1 MNMKKRDLYYERI
14 PTKLLR
20 EDIRLLGTFLGR
32 VIKDQEGDKFFKLVE
47 KLRLISKNSLFDKN
61 KGKAFLKTSNEIK
74 KLNSLQTFKVTRAF
88 SHILNLMN
96 LAESLDASRKLNE
109 YDNPYFKN
117 KNQNLFVEDIIEALI
132 KNKKI
137 SNNKIYEQAK
147 NLNIGIVL
155 TAHPTEVK
163 RRTLIQKYANLI
175 DLLEQR
181 HLYKKY
187 PSKITEIDRKLYS
200 EIAIIW
206 KTDELKRSKPSPLDE
221 AKWGL
226 AVIEDSLWDTVPR
239 VYKRLNDIFRK
250 NLKKDLPRDFNP
262 IQFGS
267 WMGGDRDGNP
277 NVTAEIT
284 KKVILY
290 SRWQAAKLYEKELTK
305 LIQNLSMK
313 ECSPKIRKVTG
324 KTFEPYRVYL
334 RPIRDK
340 IRSTHQLIEDH
351 LTKKIPLDK
360 NKLLQDKNEILK
372 PLREVRESLN
382 LNKGQHIGNA
392 DLLDLIRRVRCFGV
406 NLAKLDIRQESS
418 RHDKLLKE
426 IFKKK
431 YEINYSN
438 LKENNKI
445 NYLNNLIKQKKYF
458 LDKLKITDKENKE
471 VWNTFKQISKEPS
484 QCLGAYVISMTS
496 KASDILS
503 VYFLQ
508 KQANTKHF
516 LRVVP
521 LFETLDDL
529 RNAKDIM
536 ENLFK
541 LSWYKKLINNKQE
554 IMIGYSDS
562 SKDAGKLSASWHQ
575 YKLQEELRDIAKKYK
590 IDLVFFHGRGGSAG
604 RGGGPIQATLKSQ
617 PSNTVN
623 GKIRITDQGEVI
635 QQKYGYKPLAEYNL
649 CSYIGAVMDA
659 SLNPPPKSKENW
671 RDLIEKMS
679 EISTSAYR
687 KNLNQSEDFIRYFK
701 LVTPHK
707 SLGKLAIGSRP
718 TKRKNIDNIQSLRAI
733 PWVFAW
739 TQIRLML
746 PGWLGTTEALR
757 YGSIKKF
764 KNTLTDMEKNW
775 PFFIST
781 MDILDMVKS
790 KVDPEISV
798 VYENNL
804 ADDSLK
810 RIGKK
815 LRFQFKTLVKLHNK
829 ITPKEVIKERKEFR
843 KALFVRN
850 NYTDMLN
857 ILQASIM
864 NKLNNKKNNKLDI
877 NFLNDA
883 LMTSIAGIS
892 AAMKNTG

>member
-1 MNMKKRDLYYERI
+1 MKKRDLYYERI

-20 EDIRLLGTFLGR
+20 EDIRFLGTFLGK
-32 VIKDQEGDKFFKLVE
+32 VIKDQEGEAFFKIVE
-47 KLRLISKNSLFDKN
+47 RLRLLSKNTLLDKQKSKVFLKISK
-61 KGKAFLKTSNEIK
+61 EIK
-74 KLNSLQTFKVTRAF
+74 KLPPELTFKITRAF
-88 SHILNLMN
+88 LHILNLMN

-109 YDNPYFKN
+109 HNNPYFKN
-117 KNQNLFVEDIIEALI
+117 KNQNLFIEDIIEGLF
-132 KNKKI
+132 KNKSI
-137 SNNKIYEQAK
+137 SNSKIYEQAK
-147 NLNIGIVL
+147 NLDIGIVL

-175 DLLEQR
+175 DLMEQR

-187 PSKITEIDRKLYS
+187 PSKVVEIDRKLYT
-200 EIAIIW
+200 EITIIW

-221 AKWGL
+221 ARWGL
-226 AVIEDSLWDTVPR
+226 AVIEDSLWDTIPK

-250 NLKKDLPRDFNP
+250 NLNKDLPRGFSP

-277 NVTAEIT
+277 NVTAQVT
-284 KKVILY
+284 KKVILF

-305 LIQNLSMK
+305 LIQDLSMK
-313 ECSPKIRKVTG
+313 ECSPKIKKITG

-340 IRSTHQLIEDH
+340 IRSTYKIIENH
-351 LTKKIPLDK
+351 LNNHEPLKEDE
-360 NKLLQDKNEILK
+360 LLQDKNEILK
-372 PLREVRESLN
+372 PLRDIRESLN
-382 LNKGQHIGNA
+382 SNNSQHIANS
-392 DLLDLIRRVRCFGV
+392 DLLDLIRRVRCFGIS
-406 NLAKLDIRQESS
+406 LARLDIRQESS
-418 RHDKLLKE
+418 RHEQLLNE
-426 IFKKK
+426 ILKKK
-431 YEINYSN
+431 SKINFSN
-438 LKENNKI
+438 LNEQKKI
-445 NYLNNLIKQKKYF
+445 SLLNNLIKQKKYF
-458 LDKLKITDKENKE
+458 LDKLNIINKENKE
-471 VWNTFKQISKEPS
+471 VWDTFKQISNEPA

-508 KQANTKHF
+508 KQAQTKNL

-529 RNAKDIM
+529 KNAKYVM

-541 LSWYKKLINNKQE
+541 LSWYRKLINHQQE
-554 IMIGYSDS
+554 VMIGYSDS

-575 YKLQEELRDIAKKYK
+575 YKLQEELRDLAKKYK
-590 IDLVFFHGRGGSAG
+590 IVLVFFHGRGGSAG

-659 SLNPPPKSKENW
+659 SLNPPPRSKKNW
-671 RDLIEKMS
+671 RNLIEKMS

-701 LVTPHK
+701 TVTPHK

-718 TKRKNIDNIQSLRAI
+718 TKRKNVDNIQSLRAI

-746 PGWLGTTEALR
+746 PAWLGTTEALR
-757 YGSIKKF
+757 YGSIKKYS
-764 KNTLTDMEKNW
+764 KTLTDMEKNW
-775 PFFIST
+775 PYFVST
-781 MDILDMVKS
+781 MDILDMVIS
-790 KVDPEISV
+790 KVDPEISII
-798 VYENNL
+798 YENNL
-804 ADDSLK
+804 ADDALK

-815 LRFQFKTLVKLHNK
+815 LRFQFDALVKLHNK

-843 KALFVRN
+843 KALFIRN
-850 NYTDMLN
+850 NYTEMLN
-857 ILQASIM
+857 ILQANIM
-864 NKLNNKKNNKLDI
+864 NKINNRKYKKQDKK
-877 NFLNDA
+877 FLNDA

>member
-1 MNMKKRDLYYERI
+1 MKKRDLYYERI

-32 VIKDQEGDKFFKLVE
+32 VIRDQEGLTFYKIVE
-47 KLRLISKNSLFDKN
+47 RLRLLSKNTLLDKN
-61 KGKAFLKTSNEIK
+61 KSKVFLKVSKEVK
-74 KLNSLQTFKVTRAF
+74 KLKPEDIFRVTRSF

-109 YDNPYFKN
+109 YENPYFKN
-117 KNQNLFVEDIIEALI
+117 KNQNIFIEDII
-132 KNKKI
+132 KNLFKDRNI
-137 SNNKIYEQAK
+137 SNKKIYEQATK
-147 NLNIGIVL
+147 LDIGIVL

-175 DLLEQR
+175 ELMEQR

-187 PSKITEIDRKLYS
+187 PSKILEIDRKIYT
-200 EIAIIW
+200 EITVIW

-226 AVIEDSLWDTVPR
+226 AVIEDSLWDTIPK

-250 NLKKDLPRDFNP
+250 NLGKDLPRGYSP

-277 NVTAEIT
+277 NVTANIT
-284 KKVILY
+284 KKVILF

-305 LIQNLSMK
+305 LIQDLSMK
-313 ECSPKIRKVTG
+313 ECSPKIKKITG
-324 KTFEPYRVYL
+324 NSFEPYRVYL

-340 IRSTHQLIEDH
+340 IRLTYQLIEKH
-351 LTKKIPLDK
+351 LNNNESLNEK
-360 NKLLQDKNEILK
+360 KLLQDKNEILK

-382 LNKGQHIGNA
+382 LNRGQHIANA
-392 DLLDLIRRVRCFGV
+392 DLLDLIRRVRCFGI
-406 NLAKLDIRQESS
+406 NLARLDIRQEST
-418 RHDKLLKE
+418 RHQKLIADVLD
-426 IFKKK
+426 KK
-431 YEINYSN
+431 Y
-438 LKENNKI
+438 KI
-445 NYLNNLIKQKKYF
+445 NFSSLSESKKINLLNLLIKQKKYF
-458 LDKLKITDKENKE
+458 INNLKIKHKDNKE
-471 VWNTFKQISKEPS
+471 VWNTFKQISKEPE
-484 QCLGAYVISMTS
+484 QCMGAYVISMTS

-508 KQANTKHF
+508 KQAETKNL

-529 RNAKDIM
+529 KNAKSVM
-536 ENLFK
+536 ENIFK
-541 LSWYKKLINNKQE
+541 LSWYRKLINHKQE
-554 IMIGYSDS
+554 VMIGYSDS

-575 YKLQEELRDIAKKYK
+575 YKLQEELRNLAKKYK

-617 PSNTVN
+617 PANTVN

-659 SLNPPPKSKENW
+659 SLNPPPKSKKNW
-671 RDLIEKMS
+671 RELIEKMS
-679 EISTSAYR
+679 EIATSAYR

-701 LVTPHK
+701 TVTPHK

-718 TKRKNIDNIQSLRAI
+718 TKRKNVDNIQSLRAI

-746 PGWLGTTEALR
+746 PAWLGTTEALR

-764 KNTLTDMEKNW
+764 SKTLTDMEKNW
-775 PFFIST
+775 PYFVST
-781 MDILDMVKS
+781 MDILDMVIT
-790 KVDPEISV
+790 KVDPEISII
-798 VYENNL
+798 YENNL
-804 ADDSLK
+804 ADSALK

-815 LRFQFKTLVKLHNK
+815 LRFQFDALVKLHNK
-829 ITPKEVIKERKEFR
+829 ITPKEILKERKKFR
-843 KALFVRN
+843 KALFIRN
-850 NYTDMLN
+850 NYTETLN
-857 ILQASIM
+857 ILQANIM
-864 NKLNNKKNNKLDI
+864 NKINNNKYKKLDKK
-877 NFLNDA
+877 FLDDA

>member
-1 MNMKKRDLYYERI
+1 MKKRDLYYERI

-32 VIKDQEGDKFFKLVE
+32 VIRDQEGLTFYKIVE
-47 KLRLISKNSLFDKN
+47 RLRLLSKNTLLDKN
-61 KGKAFLKTSNEIK
+61 KSKVFLKVSKEVK
-74 KLNSLQTFKVTRAF
+74 KLKPKDIFRVTRSF

-109 YDNPYFKN
+109 YENPYFKN
-117 KNQNLFVEDIIEALI
+117 KNQNIFIEDII
-132 KNKKI
+132 KNLFKDRNI
-137 SNNKIYEQAK
+137 SNKKIYEQATK
-147 NLNIGIVL
+147 LDIGIVL

-175 DLLEQR
+175 ELMEQR

-187 PSKITEIDRKLYS
+187 PSKILEIDRKIYT
-200 EIAIIW
+200 EITVIW

-226 AVIEDSLWDTVPR
+226 AVIEDSLWDTIPK

-250 NLKKDLPRDFNP
+250 NLGKDLPRGYSP

-277 NVTAEIT
+277 NVTADIT
-284 KKVILY
+284 KKVILF

-305 LIQNLSMK
+305 LIQDLSMK
-313 ECSPKIRKVTG
+313 ECSPKIKKITG
-324 KTFEPYRVYL
+324 NSFEPYRVYL

-340 IRSTHQLIEDH
+340 IRLTYQLIEKH
-351 LTKKIPLDK
+351 LNNNESLNEK
-360 NKLLQDKNEILK
+360 KLLKDKNEILK

-382 LNKGQHIGNA
+382 LNRGQHIANA
-392 DLLDLIRRVRCFGV
+392 DLLDLIRRVRCFGI
-406 NLAKLDIRQESS
+406 NLARLDIRQESS
-418 RHDKLLKE
+418 RHQKLIADVLN
-426 IFKKK
+426 KK
-431 YEINYSN
+431 Y
-438 LKENNKI
+438 KI
-445 NYLNNLIKQKKYF
+445 NFSSLSESKKINLLNSLIKQKKYF
-458 LDKLKITDKENKE
+458 INNLKIKHKDNKE
-471 VWNTFKQISKEPS
+471 VWNTFKQISKEPE
-484 QCLGAYVISMTS
+484 QCMGAYVISMTS

-508 KQANTKHF
+508 KQAETKNL

-529 RNAKDIM
+529 KNAKSVM
-536 ENLFK
+536 ENIFK
-541 LSWYKKLINNKQE
+541 LSWYRRLINHKQE
-554 IMIGYSDS
+554 VMIGYSDS

-575 YKLQEELRDIAKKYK
+575 YKLQEELRNLAKKYK

-617 PSNTVN
+617 PANTVN

-659 SLNPPPKSKENW
+659 SLNPPPKSKKNW
-671 RDLIEKMS
+671 RELIEKMS
-679 EISTSAYR
+679 EIATSAYR

-701 LVTPHK
+701 TVTPHK

-718 TKRKNIDNIQSLRAI
+718 TKRKNVDNIQSLRAI

-746 PGWLGTTEALR
+746 PAWLGTTEALR

-764 KNTLTDMEKNW
+764 SKTLTDMEKNW
-775 PFFIST
+775 PYFVST
-781 MDILDMVKS
+781 MDILDMVIT
-790 KVDPEISV
+790 KVDPEISII
-798 VYENNL
+798 YENNL
-804 ADDSLK
+804 ADSALK

-815 LRFQFKTLVKLHNK
+815 LRFQFDALVKLHNK
-829 ITPKEVIKERKEFR
+829 ITPKEVFKERKEFR
-843 KALFVRN
+843 KALFIRN
-850 NYTDMLN
+850 NYTETLN
-857 ILQASIM
+857 ILQANIM
-864 NKLNNKKNNKLDI
+864 NKINNNKYKKLDKK
-877 NFLNDA
+877 FLDDA

>member
-1 MNMKKRDLYYERI
+1 MKKRDLYYERI

-32 VIKDQEGDKFFKLVE
+32 VIRDQEGLTFYKIVE
-47 KLRLISKNSLFDKN
+47 RLRLLSKNTLLDKN
-61 KGKAFLKTSNEIK
+61 KSKVFLKVSKEVK
-74 KLNSLQTFKVTRAF
+74 KLKPKDIFRVTRSF

-109 YDNPYFKN
+109 YENPYFKN
-117 KNQNLFVEDIIEALI
+117 KNQNIFIEDII
-132 KNKKI
+132 KNLFKDRNI
-137 SNNKIYEQAK
+137 SNKKIYEQATK
-147 NLNIGIVL
+147 LDIGIVL

-175 DLLEQR
+175 ELMEQR

-187 PSKITEIDRKLYS
+187 PSKILEIDRKIYT
-200 EIAIIW
+200 EITVIW

-226 AVIEDSLWDTVPR
+226 AVIEDSLWDTIPK

-250 NLKKDLPRDFNP
+250 NLGKDLPRGYSP

-277 NVTAEIT
+277 NVTADIT
-284 KKVILY
+284 KKVILF

-305 LIQNLSMK
+305 LIQDLSMK
-313 ECSPKIRKVTG
+313 ECSPKIKKITG
-324 KTFEPYRVYL
+324 NSFEPYRVYL

-340 IRSTHQLIEDH
+340 IRLTYQLIEKH
-351 LTKKIPLDK
+351 LNNNESLNEK
-360 NKLLQDKNEILK
+360 KLLKDKNEILK

-382 LNKGQHIGNA
+382 LNRGQHIANA
-392 DLLDLIRRVRCFGV
+392 DLLDLIRRVRCFGI
-406 NLAKLDIRQESS
+406 NLARLDIRQESS
-418 RHDKLLKE
+418 RHQKLIADVLD
-426 IFKKK
+426 KK
-431 YEINYSN
+431 Y
-438 LKENNKI
+438 KI
-445 NYLNNLIKQKKYF
+445 NFSSLSESKKINLLNLLIKQKKYF
-458 LDKLKITDKENKE
+458 INNLKIKHKDNKE
-471 VWNTFKQISKEPS
+471 VWNTFKQISKEPE
-484 QCLGAYVISMTS
+484 QCMGAYVISMTS

-508 KQANTKHF
+508 KQAETKNL

-529 RNAKDIM
+529 KNAKSVM
-536 ENLFK
+536 ENIFK
-541 LSWYKKLINNKQE
+541 LSWYRRLINHKQE
-554 IMIGYSDS
+554 VMIGYSDS

-575 YKLQEELRDIAKKYK
+575 YKLQEELRNLAKKYK

-617 PSNTVN
+617 PANTVN

-659 SLNPPPKSKENW
+659 SLNPPPKSKKNW
-671 RDLIEKMS
+671 RELIEKMS
-679 EISTSAYR
+679 EIATSAYR

-701 LVTPHK
+701 TVTPHK

-718 TKRKNIDNIQSLRAI
+718 TKRKNVDNIQSLRAI

-746 PGWLGTTEALR
+746 PAWLGTTEALR

-764 KNTLTDMEKNW
+764 SKTLTDMEKNW
-775 PFFIST
+775 PYFVST
-781 MDILDMVKS
+781 MDILDMVIT
-790 KVDPEISV
+790 KVDPEISII
-798 VYENNL
+798 YENNL
-804 ADDSLK
+804 ADSALK

-815 LRFQFKTLVKLHNK
+815 LRFQFDALVKLHNK
-829 ITPKEVIKERKEFR
+829 ITPKE
-843 KALFVRN
+843 
-850 NYTDMLN
+850 
-857 ILQASIM
+857 SI
-864 NKLNNKKNNKLDI
+864 
-877 NFLNDA
+877 
-883 LMTSIAGIS
+883 
-892 AAMKNTG
+892 

>member
-1 MNMKKRDLYYERI
+1 MKKRDLYYERI

-20 EDIRLLGTFLGR
+20 EDVRFLGTILGK
-32 VIKDQEGDKFFKLVE
+32 VINDQEGEHFFNIVE
-47 KLRLISKNSLFDKN
+47 RLRLLSKNTLSDSNKRKVFLKISK
-61 KGKAFLKTSNEIK
+61 EVK
-74 KLNSLQTFKVTRAF
+74 KLEPEKIFKITRAF

-109 YDNPYFKN
+109 YENPYFKN
-117 KNQNLFVEDIIEALI
+117 KNQNLFIEDIIKNLF
-132 KNKKI
+132 KNKNI
-137 SNNKIYEQAK
+137 SNKKIYEQAK
-147 NLNIGIVL
+147 NLNISIVL

-175 DLLEQR
+175 ELMEER

-187 PSKITEIDRKLYS
+187 PSKIIEIDRKIFT
-200 EIAIIW
+200 EITIIW

-226 AVIEDSLWDTVPR
+226 AVIEDSLWDTIPK

-250 NLKKDLPRDFNP
+250 NLKKDLPRNFNP

-277 NVTAEIT
+277 NVTSEVT
-284 KKVILY
+284 KKVILF

-305 LIQNLSMK
+305 LIQDLSMK
-313 ECSPKIRKVTG
+313 ECSSQIKKVTG

-340 IRSTHQLIEDH
+340 IRLTYQSIENH
-351 LTKKIPLDK
+351 LTKNEPLI
-360 NKLLQDKNEILK
+360 NSNLLQDKNTILK
-372 PLREVRESLN
+372 PLRIVRDSLN
-382 LNKGQHIGNA
+382 LNRGQHVANS
-392 DLLDLIRRVRCFGV
+392 DLLDLIRRVRCFGI
-406 NLAKLDIRQESS
+406 NLAKVDIRQESS
-418 RHDKLLKE
+418 RHEKLVNFIIKAKYNIDFLKL
-426 IFKKK
+426 
-431 YEINYSN
+431 N
-438 LKENNKI
+438 ENKKI
-445 NYLNNLIKQKKYF
+445 NLLNKLIKQKKYF
-458 LDKLKITDKENKE
+458 IDKLIIRDKENKE
-471 VWNTFKQISKEPS
+471 VWNTFKQISKEPD

-503 VYFLQ
+503 VYLLQ
-508 KQANTKHF
+508 KQAQTKSL

-521 LFETLDDL
+521 LFETLEDL
-529 RNAKDIM
+529 QNAKDIM
-536 ENLFK
+536 ESLFK
-541 LSWYKKLINNKQE
+541 LSWYRKLINSKQE
-554 IMIGYSDS
+554 VMIGYSDS

-575 YKLQEELRDIAKKYK
+575 YKLQEELRNLAKKYK

-617 PSNTVN
+617 PANTVN

-659 SLNPPPKSKENW
+659 SLNPPPRSKKNW

-701 LVTPHK
+701 TVTPHK

-718 TKRKNIDNIQSLRAI
+718 TKRKNVDNIQSLRAI

-746 PGWLGTTEALR
+746 PAWLGTTEALR

-764 KNTLTDMEKNW
+764 SKTLTDMERNW
-775 PFFIST
+775 PYFVST
-781 MDILDMVKS
+781 MDILDMVIS
-790 KVDPEISV
+790 KVDPEISII
-798 VYENNL
+798 YENNL
-804 ADDSLK
+804 ADEVLK

-815 LRFQFKTLVKLHNK
+815 LRFQFDALVKLHNK
-829 ITPKEVIKERKEFR
+829 ITPKEVVKERKEFR
-843 KALFVRN
+843 KALFIRN
-850 NYTDMLN
+850 NYTEMLN
-857 ILQASIM
+857 ILQANIM
-864 NKLNNKKNNKLDI
+864 NKINNKKYQKLDQK
-877 NFLNDA
+877 FLEDA

>member
-1 MNMKKRDLYYERI
+1 MKKRDLYYERI

-20 EDIRLLGTFLGR
+20 EDIRFLGTFLGK
-32 VIKDQEGDKFFKLVE
+32 VIKDQEGEVFFKIVE
-47 KLRLISKNSLFDKN
+47 RLRLLSKNTLLDKQKSKVFLKISK
-61 KGKAFLKTSNEIK
+61 EIK
-74 KLNSLQTFKVTRAF
+74 KLSPELTFKITRAF
-88 SHILNLMN
+88 LHILNLMN

-109 YDNPYFKN
+109 HNNPYFKN
-117 KNQNLFVEDIIEALI
+117 KNQNLFIEDIIEGLF
-132 KNKKI
+132 KNKNI
-137 SNNKIYEQAK
+137 SNSKIYEQAK
-147 NLNIGIVL
+147 NLDIGIVL

-163 RRTLIQKYANLI
+163 RRTLIQKYASLI
-175 DLLEQR
+175 DLMEQR

-187 PSKITEIDRKLYS
+187 PSKIVEIDRKLYT
-200 EIAIIW
+200 EITIIW

-221 AKWGL
+221 ARWGL
-226 AVIEDSLWDTVPR
+226 AVIEDSLWDTIPK

-250 NLKKDLPRDFNP
+250 NLNKDLPRGFNP

-277 NVTAEIT
+277 NVTAEVT
-284 KKVILY
+284 KKVILF

-305 LIQNLSMK
+305 LIQDLSMK
-313 ECSPKIRKVTG
+313 ECSSKIKKITG

-340 IRSTHQLIEDH
+340 IRSTYKIIENH
-351 LTKKIPLDK
+351 LNNHEPLKEDE
-360 NKLLQDKNEILK
+360 LLQDKNEILK
-372 PLREVRESLN
+372 PLRDIRESLN
-382 LNKGQHIGNA
+382 SNNSQHIANS
-392 DLLDLIRRVRCFGV
+392 DLLDLIRRVRCFGI
-406 NLAKLDIRQESS
+406 NLARLDIRQESS
-418 RHDKLLKE
+418 RHEQLLNE
-426 IFKKK
+426 ILKKK
-431 YEINYSN
+431 SKINYSN
-438 LKENNKI
+438 LNEQKKI
-445 NYLNNLIKQKKYF
+445 SLLNNLIKQKKYF
-458 LDKLKITDKENKE
+458 LDKLNIINKENKE
-471 VWNTFKQISKEPS
+471 VWDTFKQISKEPT

-496 KASDILS
+496 KASDILA

-508 KQANTKHF
+508 KQAQTKEL

-529 RNAKDIM
+529 KNAKSVM
-536 ENLFK
+536 KNLFK
-541 LSWYKKLINNKQE
+541 LPWYRKLIKNQQE
-554 IMIGYSDS
+554 VMIGYSDS

-575 YKLQEELRDIAKKYK
+575 YKLQEELRDLAKKYK

-659 SLNPPPKSKENW
+659 SLNPPPRSKKNW
-671 RDLIEKMS
+671 RNLIEKMS

-701 LVTPHK
+701 TVTPHK

-718 TKRKNIDNIQSLRAI
+718 TKRKNVDNIQSLRAI

-746 PGWLGTTEALR
+746 PAWLGTTEALR
-757 YGSIKKF
+757 YGSIKKYS
-764 KNTLTDMEKNW
+764 KTLTDMEKNW
-775 PFFIST
+775 PYFVST
-781 MDILDMVKS
+781 MDILDMVIS
-790 KVDPEISV
+790 KVDPEISII
-798 VYENNL
+798 YENNL
-804 ADDSLK
+804 ADNALK

-815 LRFQFKTLVKLHNK
+815 LRFQFDALVKLHNK

-843 KALFVRN
+843 KALFIRN
-850 NYTDMLN
+850 NYTEMLN
-857 ILQASIM
+857 ILQANIM
-864 NKLNNKKNNKLDI
+864 NKINNRKYKKQDKK
-877 NFLNDA
+877 FLNDA

>member
-1 MNMKKRDLYYERI
+1 MKKRDLYYERI

-32 VIKDQEGDKFFKLVE
+32 VIRDQEGLAFYKIVE
-47 KLRLISKNSLFDKN
+47 RLRLLSKNTLLDKN
-61 KGKAFLKTSNEIK
+61 KSKVFLKVSKEVK
-74 KLNSLQTFKVTRAF
+74 KLKPKDIFRLTRSF

-109 YDNPYFKN
+109 YENPYFKN
-117 KNQNLFVEDIIEALI
+117 KNQNIFIEDII
-132 KNKKI
+132 KNLFKNRNI
-137 SNNKIYEQAK
+137 SNNKIYEQATK
-147 NLNIGIVL
+147 LDIGIVL

-175 DLLEQR
+175 ELMEQR

-187 PSKITEIDRKLYS
+187 PSKILEIDRKIYT
-200 EIAIIW
+200 EITVIW

-226 AVIEDSLWDTVPR
+226 AVIEDSLWDTIPK

-250 NLKKDLPRDFNP
+250 NLGKDLPRGYNP

-277 NVTAEIT
+277 NVTADVT
-284 KKVILY
+284 KKVILF

-305 LIQNLSMK
+305 LIQDLSMK
-313 ECSPKIRKVTG
+313 ECSPKIKKIAG
-324 KTFEPYRVYL
+324 NSFEPYRVYL

-340 IRSTHQLIEDH
+340 IRLTYQLIEKH
-351 LTKKIPLDK
+351 LNNNKSLNEK
-360 NKLLQDKNEILK
+360 KLLTDKNEILK

-382 LNKGQHIGNA
+382 LNRGQHIANA
-392 DLLDLIRRVRCFGV
+392 DLLDLIRRVRCFGI
-406 NLAKLDIRQESS
+406 NLARLDIRQESS
-418 RHDKLLKE
+418 RHQKLIADVLN
-426 IFKKK
+426 KK
-431 YEINYSN
+431 Y
-438 LKENNKI
+438 KI
-445 NYLNNLIKQKKYF
+445 NFSSLSESKKINLLNLLIKQKKYF
-458 LDKLKITDKENKE
+458 INNLKIKHKDNKE
-471 VWNTFKQISKEPS
+471 VWNTFKQISKEPE
-484 QCLGAYVISMTS
+484 QCMGAYVISMTS

-508 KQANTKHF
+508 KQAETKNL

-529 RNAKDIM
+529 KNAKSVM
-536 ENLFK
+536 ENIFK
-541 LSWYKKLINNKQE
+541 LSWYRRLINHKQE
-554 IMIGYSDS
+554 VMIGYSDS

-575 YKLQEELRDIAKKYK
+575 YKLQEELRNLAKKYK

-617 PSNTVN
+617 PANTVN

-659 SLNPPPKSKENW
+659 SLNPPPKSKKNW
-671 RDLIEKMS
+671 RELIEKMS
-679 EISTSAYR
+679 EIATSAYR

-701 LVTPHK
+701 TVTPHK

-718 TKRKNIDNIQSLRAI
+718 AKRKNIDNIQSLRAI

-746 PGWLGTTEALR
+746 PAWLGTTEALR

-764 KNTLTDMEKNW
+764 SKTLTDMEKNW
-775 PFFIST
+775 PYFVST
-781 MDILDMVKS
+781 MDILDMVIT
-790 KVDPEISV
+790 KVDPEISII
-798 VYENNL
+798 YENNL
-804 ADDSLK
+804 ADSALK

-815 LRFQFKTLVKLHNK
+815 LRFQFDALVKLHNK
-829 ITPKEVIKERKEFR
+829 ITPKEVFKERKEFR
-843 KALFVRN
+843 KALFIRN
-850 NYTDMLN
+850 NYTETLN
-857 ILQASIM
+857 ILQATIM
-864 NKLNNKKNNKLDI
+864 NKINNNKYKKLDKK
-877 NFLNDA
+877 FLDDA

>member
-1 MNMKKRDLYYERI
+1 MKKRDLYYERI

-32 VIKDQEGDKFFKLVE
+32 VIKDQEGISFFKTVE
-47 KLRLISKNSLFDKN
+47 KLRLLSKNTLIDTNKSKVFFKISK
-61 KGKAFLKTSNEIK
+61 EVK
-74 KLNSLQTFKVTRAF
+74 KLSPKNTFKITRAF

-109 YDNPYFKN
+109 YENPYFKN
-117 KNQNLFVEDIIEALI
+117 KNQNLFIEDIFESLF

-137 SNNKIYEQAK
+137 SDKKIYDQATK
-147 NLNIGIVL
+147 LDIGIVL

-163 RRTLIQKYANLI
+163 RRTLIQKYASLI
-175 DLLEQR
+175 KILEQR

-187 PSKITEIDRKLYS
+187 PSKIIELDRRLYS

-206 KTDELKRSKPSPLDE
+206 KTDELKRTKPSPLEE

-226 AVIEDSLWDTVPR
+226 AVIEDSLWDTIPK

-250 NLKKDLPRDFNP
+250 NLNKDLPRNFNP

-277 NVTAEIT
+277 NVTAEVT
-284 KKVILY
+284 SKVILF

-305 LIQNLSMK
+305 LIQDLSME
-313 ECSPKIRKVTG
+313 ECSIKIKRATNKSH
-324 KTFEPYRVYL
+324 EPYRVFL

-340 IRSTHQLIEDH
+340 VRNTYQLIESH
-351 LTKKIPLDK
+351 LNKGTPLDQK
-360 NKLLQDKNEILK
+360 KLLLDKYEILN
-372 PLREVRESLN
+372 PLREVRKSLN
-382 LNKGQHIGNA
+382 ENRGQHIANS
-392 DLLDLIRRVRCFGV
+392 DLLDLIRRVRCFGIS
-406 NLAKLDIRQESS
+406 LARLDIRQESS
-418 RHDKLLKE
+418 RHEKFISE
-426 IFKKK
+426 IFKSKNR
-431 YEINYSN
+431 INYTSLSEKDKIKLLSN
-438 LKENNKI
+438 S
-445 NYLNNLIKQKKYF
+445 IKQKKIF
-458 LDKLKITDKENKE
+458 VDKIIIKNKENKE
-471 VWNTFKQISKEPS
+471 VWKTFKEISNQPQ
-484 QCLGAYVISMTS
+484 QCMGAYVISMTS

-508 KQANTKHF
+508 KQSQIKNL

-521 LFETLDDL
+521 LFETLNDL
-529 RNAKDIM
+529 KNAKSVM

-541 LSWYKKLINNKQE
+541 IPSYKKLINSKQE
-554 IMIGYSDS
+554 VMIGYSDS

-590 IDLVFFHGRGGSAG
+590 IDLTFFHGRGGSPG

-617 PSNTVN
+617 PSGTVN

-635 QQKYGYKPLAEYNL
+635 QQKYGYEPLAEYNL

-659 SLNPPPKSKENW
+659 SLNPPPRSKKSW
-671 RDLIEKMS
+671 RELINKMS

-687 KNLNQSEDFIRYFK
+687 KYLNQSEEFIRYFRT
-701 LVTPHK
+701 VTPHK

-718 TKRKNIDNIQSLRAI
+718 SKRKNVDNIQSLRAI

-757 YGSIKKF
+757 YGSIKKLS
-764 KNTLTDMEKNW
+764 KTITDMERNW

-781 MDILDMVKS
+781 MDILDMVIS
-790 KVDPEISV
+790 KVDPEISII
-798 VYENNL
+798 YENNL
-804 ADDSLK
+804 ADNSLK

-815 LRFQFKTLVKLHNK
+815 LRFQFDALVKLHNK
-829 ITPKEVIKERKEFR
+829 ITPKEVVKERKEFR
-843 KALFVRN
+843 KALFIRN
-850 NYTDMLN
+850 NYTEMLN
-857 ILQASIM
+857 ILQANIM
-864 NKLNNKKNNKLDI
+864 YKLNSRKFKKLDKK
-877 NFLNDA
+877 FLDDA

>member
-1 MNMKKRDLYYERI
+1 MKKRDLYYERI

-20 EDIRLLGTFLGR
+20 EDIRLLGTFLGK
-32 VIKDQEGDKFFKLVE
+32 VIKDQEGISFYKIVE
-47 KLRLISKNSLFDKN
+47 RLRLLSKNTLLDKN
-61 KGKAFLKTSNEIK
+61 KNKVFLKVSKEVK
-74 KLNSLQTFKVTRAF
+74 KLKPKDTFRLTRSF

-109 YDNPYFKN
+109 YENPYFKN
-117 KNQNLFVEDIIEALI
+117 KNQNIFIEDIVKNLF
-132 KNKKI
+132 KNKNI
-137 SNNKIYEQAK
+137 SNNKIYEQATK
-147 NLNIGIVL
+147 LDIGIVL

-175 DLLEQR
+175 ELMEQR

-187 PSKITEIDRKLYS
+187 PSKIIEIDRKLYT
-200 EIAIIW
+200 EITIIW

-226 AVIEDSLWDTVPR
+226 AVIEDSLWDTIPK

-250 NLKKDLPRDFNP
+250 NLGKDLPRGYNP

-277 NVTAEIT
+277 NVTADVT
-284 KKVILY
+284 RKVILF

-305 LIQNLSMK
+305 LIQDLSME
-313 ECSPKIRKVTG
+313 ECSSKIKKITG
-324 KTFEPYRVYL
+324 KSFEPYRVYL

-340 IRSTHQLIEDH
+340 IRITYQLIEDH
-351 LTKKIPLDK
+351 LNNNKLLDE
-360 NKLLQDKNEILK
+360 NKLLQDKNEILQ
-372 PLREVRESLN
+372 PLRDVRESLS
-382 LNKGQHIGNA
+382 LNRSQHIANA

-406 NLAKLDIRQESS
+406 NLARLDIRQESS
-418 RHDKLLKE
+418 RHEKLVSYTINKEYKIDFIGLNEDK
-426 IFKKK
+426 
-431 YEINYSN
+431 
-438 LKENNKI
+438 KI
-445 NYLNNLIKQKKYF
+445 NLLNSLIKQKKYF
-458 LDKLKITDKENKE
+458 VEKIDIRNKENKE
-471 VWNTFKQISKEPS
+471 VWNTFKQISKEPQ

-508 KQANTKHF
+508 KQAKIKSS

-521 LFETLDDL
+521 LFETLEDL
-529 RNAKDIM
+529 KNAKEVMKNI
-536 ENLFK
+536 FK
-541 LSWYKKLINNKQE
+541 LSWYRKLIDNKQE
-554 IMIGYSDS
+554 VMIGYSDS

-575 YKLQEELRDIAKKYK
+575 YKLQEELRNLAKTYK
-590 IDLVFFHGRGGSAG
+590 IELVFFHGRGGSAG

-617 PSNTVN
+617 PADTVN

-659 SLNPPPKSKENW
+659 SLNPPPKSKNNW
-671 RDLIEKMS
+671 RNLIEKMS

-701 LVTPHK
+701 TVTPHK
-707 SLGKLAIGSRP
+707 SLGKLSIGSRP
-718 TKRKNIDNIQSLRAI
+718 TKRKNVDNIQSLRAI

-746 PGWLGTTEALR
+746 PAWLGTTEALR

-764 KNTLTDMEKNW
+764 SKTLTDMEKNW
-775 PFFIST
+775 PYFHST
-781 MDILDMVKS
+781 MDILDMVIT
-790 KVDPEISV
+790 KVDPEISII
-798 VYENNL
+798 YENNL
-804 ADDSLK
+804 ADDALK

-815 LRFQFKTLVKLHNK
+815 LRFQFDVLVKLHNR
-829 ITPKEVIKERKEFR
+829 ITPKEVVKERKEFR
-843 KALFVRN
+843 KALFIRN
-850 NYTDMLN
+850 NYTEMLN
-857 ILQASIM
+857 ILQANIM
-864 NKLNNKKNNKLDI
+864 KKINNKKYKKLDQK
-877 NFLNDA
+877 FLEDA

-892 AAMKNTG
+892 AAIKNTG

>member
-1 MNMKKRDLYYERI
+1 MKKRDLYYERI

-32 VIKDQEGDKFFKLVE
+32 VIRDQEGLTFYKIVE
-47 KLRLISKNSLFDKN
+47 RLRLLSKNTLLDKN
-61 KGKAFLKTSNEIK
+61 KSKVFLKVSKEVK
-74 KLNSLQTFKVTRAF
+74 KLKPKDIFRVTRSF

-109 YDNPYFKN
+109 YENPYFKN
-117 KNQNLFVEDIIEALI
+117 KNQNIFIEDII
-132 KNKKI
+132 KNLFKNRNI
-137 SNNKIYEQAK
+137 SNNKIYKQATK
-147 NLNIGIVL
+147 LDIGIVL

-175 DLLEQR
+175 ELMEQR

-187 PSKITEIDRKLYS
+187 PSKILEIDRKIYT
-200 EIAIIW
+200 EITVIW

-226 AVIEDSLWDTVPR
+226 AVIEDSLWDTIPK

-250 NLKKDLPRDFNP
+250 NLGKDLPRGYNP

-277 NVTAEIT
+277 NVTADVT
-284 KKVILY
+284 KKVILF

-305 LIQNLSMK
+305 LIQDLSMK
-313 ECSPKIRKVTG
+313 ECSLKIKKIAG
-324 KTFEPYRVYL
+324 NSFEPYRVYL

-340 IRSTHQLIEDH
+340 IRLTYQLIEKH
-351 LTKKIPLDK
+351 LNNNKSLNEK
-360 NKLLQDKNEILK
+360 KLLTDKNEILK

-382 LNKGQHIGNA
+382 LNRGQHIANA
-392 DLLDLIRRVRCFGV
+392 DLLDLIRRVRCFGI
-406 NLAKLDIRQESS
+406 NLARLDIRQESS
-418 RHDKLLKE
+418 RHQKLVSDVLN
-426 IFKKK
+426 KK
-431 YEINYSN
+431 Y
-438 LKENNKI
+438 KI
-445 NYLNNLIKQKKYF
+445 NFSSLSESKKINLLNSLIKQKKYF
-458 LDKLKITDKENKE
+458 INNLKIKHKDNKE
-471 VWNTFKQISKEPS
+471 VWNTFKQISKEPE
-484 QCLGAYVISMTS
+484 QCMGAYVISMTS

-508 KQANTKHF
+508 KQAETKNL

-529 RNAKDIM
+529 KNAKSVM
-536 ENLFK
+536 ENIFK
-541 LSWYKKLINNKQE
+541 LSWYRRLINHKQE
-554 IMIGYSDS
+554 VMIGYSDS

-575 YKLQEELRDIAKKYK
+575 YKLQEELRNLAKKYK

-617 PSNTVN
+617 PANTVN

-659 SLNPPPKSKENW
+659 SLNPPPKSKKNW
-671 RDLIEKMS
+671 RVLIEKMS
-679 EISTSAYR
+679 EIATSSYR

-701 LVTPHK
+701 TVTPHK

-718 TKRKNIDNIQSLRAI
+718 AKRKNVDNIQSLRAI

-746 PGWLGTTEALR
+746 PAWLGTTEALR

-764 KNTLTDMEKNW
+764 SKTLTDMEKNW
-775 PFFIST
+775 PYFVST
-781 MDILDMVKS
+781 MDILDMVIT
-790 KVDPEISV
+790 KVDPEISII
-798 VYENNL
+798 YENNL
-804 ADDSLK
+804 ADSALK

-815 LRFQFKTLVKLHNK
+815 LRFQFDALVKLHNK
-829 ITPKEVIKERKEFR
+829 ITPKEVFKERKEFR
-843 KALFVRN
+843 KALFIRN
-850 NYTDMLN
+850 NYTETLN
-857 ILQASIM
+857 ILQATIM
-864 NKLNNKKNNKLDI
+864 NKINNNKYKKLDKK
-877 NFLNDA
+877 FLDDA

>member
-1 MNMKKRDLYYERI
+1 MKKRDLYYERI

-32 VIKDQEGDKFFKLVE
+32 VIRDQEGLTFYKIVE
-47 KLRLISKNSLFDKN
+47 RLRLLSKNTLLDKN
-61 KGKAFLKTSNEIK
+61 KSKVFLKVSKEVK
-74 KLNSLQTFKVTRAF
+74 KLKPKDIFRVTRSF

-109 YDNPYFKN
+109 YENPYFKN
-117 KNQNLFVEDIIEALI
+117 KNQNIFIEDII
-132 KNKKI
+132 KNLFKNRNI
-137 SNNKIYEQAK
+137 SNNKIYEQATK
-147 NLNIGIVL
+147 LDIGIVL

-175 DLLEQR
+175 ELMEQR

-187 PSKITEIDRKLYS
+187 PSKILEIDRKIYT
-200 EIAIIW
+200 EITVIW

-226 AVIEDSLWDTVPR
+226 AVIEDSLWDTIPK

-250 NLKKDLPRDFNP
+250 NLGKDLPRGYNP

-277 NVTAEIT
+277 NVTADIT
-284 KKVILY
+284 KKVILF

-305 LIQNLSMK
+305 LIQDLSMK
-313 ECSPKIRKVTG
+313 ECSPKIKKITG
-324 KTFEPYRVYL
+324 NSFEPYRVYL

-340 IRSTHQLIEDH
+340 IRLTYQLIEKH
-351 LTKKIPLDK
+351 LNNNKSLNEK
-360 NKLLQDKNEILK
+360 KLLKDKNEILK

-382 LNKGQHIGNA
+382 LNRGQHIANA
-392 DLLDLIRRVRCFGV
+392 DLLDLIRRVRCFGI
-406 NLAKLDIRQESS
+406 NLARLDIRQESS
-418 RHDKLLKE
+418 RHQKLISDVLN
-426 IFKKK
+426 KK
-431 YEINYSN
+431 Y
-438 LKENNKI
+438 KI
-445 NYLNNLIKQKKYF
+445 NFSSLSESKKINLLNLLIKQKKYF
-458 LDKLKITDKENKE
+458 INNLKIKHKDNKE
-471 VWNTFKQISKEPS
+471 VWNTFKQISKEPE
-484 QCLGAYVISMTS
+484 QCMGAYVISMTS

-508 KQANTKHF
+508 KQAETKNL

-529 RNAKDIM
+529 KNAKSVM
-536 ENLFK
+536 ENIFK
-541 LSWYKKLINNKQE
+541 LSWYRKLINHKQE
-554 IMIGYSDS
+554 VMIGYSDS

-575 YKLQEELRDIAKKYK
+575 YKLQEELRNLAKKYK

-617 PSNTVN
+617 PANTVN

-659 SLNPPPKSKENW
+659 SLNPPPKSKKNW
-671 RDLIEKMS
+671 RELIEKMS
-679 EISTSAYR
+679 EIATSAYR

-701 LVTPHK
+701 TVTPHK

-718 TKRKNIDNIQSLRAI
+718 TKRKNVDNIQSLRAI

-746 PGWLGTTEALR
+746 PAWLGTTEALR

-764 KNTLTDMEKNW
+764 SKTLTDMEKNW
-775 PFFIST
+775 PYFVST
-781 MDILDMVKS
+781 MDILDMVIT
-790 KVDPEISV
+790 KVDPEISII
-798 VYENNL
+798 YENNL
-804 ADDSLK
+804 ADSALK

-815 LRFQFKTLVKLHNK
+815 LRFQFDALVKLHNK
-829 ITPKEVIKERKEFR
+829 ITPKEVFKERKEFR
-843 KALFVRN
+843 KALFIRN
-850 NYTDMLN
+850 NYTETLN
-857 ILQASIM
+857 ILQATIM
-864 NKLNNKKNNKLDI
+864 NKINNNKYKKLDKK
-877 NFLNDA
+877 FLDDA

>member
-1 MNMKKRDLYYERI
+1 MKKRDLYYERI

-250 NLKKDLPRDFNP
+250 KLKKDLPRDFNP

-313 ECSPKIRKVTG
+313 ECSPKIRKATG

-781 MDILDMVKS
+781 MDILDMVIS

>member
-1 MNMKKRDLYYERI
+1 MKKRDLYYERI

-20 EDIRLLGTFLGR
+20 EDIRFLGTFLGK
-32 VIKDQEGDKFFKLVE
+32 VIKDQEGEAFFKIVE
-47 KLRLISKNSLFDKN
+47 RLRLLSKNTLLDKQKSKVFLKISK
-61 KGKAFLKTSNEIK
+61 EIK
-74 KLNSLQTFKVTRAF
+74 KLPPELTFKITRAF
-88 SHILNLMN
+88 LHILNLMN

-109 YDNPYFKN
+109 HNNPYFKN
-117 KNQNLFVEDIIEALI
+117 KNQNLFIEDIIEGLF
-132 KNKKI
+132 KNKSI
-137 SNNKIYEQAK
+137 SNSKIYEQAK
-147 NLNIGIVL
+147 NLDIGIVL

-175 DLLEQR
+175 NLMEQR

-187 PSKITEIDRKLYS
+187 PSKVVEIDRKLYT
-200 EIAIIW
+200 EITIIW

-221 AKWGL
+221 ARWGL
-226 AVIEDSLWDTVPR
+226 AVIEDSLWDTIPK

-250 NLKKDLPRDFNP
+250 NLNKDLPRGFNP

-277 NVTAEIT
+277 NVTAQVT
-284 KKVILY
+284 KKVILF

-305 LIQNLSMK
+305 LIQDLSMK
-313 ECSPKIRKVTG
+313 ECSSKIKKITG

-340 IRSTHQLIEDH
+340 IRSTYKIIENH
-351 LTKKIPLDK
+351 LNNHEPLKEDE
-360 NKLLQDKNEILK
+360 LLQDKNEILK
-372 PLREVRESLN
+372 PLRDIRESLN
-382 LNKGQHIGNA
+382 SNNSQHIANS
-392 DLLDLIRRVRCFGV
+392 DLLDLIRRVRCFGIS
-406 NLAKLDIRQESS
+406 LARLDIRQESS
-418 RHDKLLKE
+418 RHEQLLNE
-426 IFKKK
+426 ILKKK
-431 YEINYSN
+431 SKINYSN
-438 LKENNKI
+438 LNEQKKI
-445 NYLNNLIKQKKYF
+445 SLLNNLIKQKKYF
-458 LDKLKITDKENKE
+458 LDKLNIINKENKE
-471 VWNTFKQISKEPS
+471 VWDTFKQISKEPA

-496 KASDILS
+496 KASDILA

-508 KQANTKHF
+508 KQAQTKEL

-529 RNAKDIM
+529 KNAKDVM

-541 LSWYKKLINNKQE
+541 LSWYRKLIKNQQE
-554 IMIGYSDS
+554 VMIGYSDS

-575 YKLQEELRDIAKKYK
+575 YKLQEELRDLAKKYK

-659 SLNPPPKSKENW
+659 SLNPPPRSKKNW
-671 RDLIEKMS
+671 RNLIEKMS

-701 LVTPHK
+701 TVTPHK

-718 TKRKNIDNIQSLRAI
+718 TKRKNVDNIQSLRAI

-746 PGWLGTTEALR
+746 PAWLGTTEALR
-757 YGSIKKF
+757 YGSIKKYS
-764 KNTLTDMEKNW
+764 KTLTDMEKNW
-775 PFFIST
+775 PYFVST
-781 MDILDMVKS
+781 MDILDMVIS
-790 KVDPEISV
+790 KVDPEISII
-798 VYENNL
+798 YENNL
-804 ADDSLK
+804 ADDALK

-815 LRFQFKTLVKLHNK
+815 LRFQFDALVKLHNK

-843 KALFVRN
+843 KALFIRN
-850 NYTDMLN
+850 NYTEMLN
-857 ILQASIM
+857 ILQANIM
-864 NKLNNKKNNKLDI
+864 NKINNRKYKKQDKK
-877 NFLNDA
+877 FLNDA

>member
-1 MNMKKRDLYYERI
+1 MKKRDLYYERI

-32 VIKDQEGDKFFKLVE
+32 VIRDQEGLTFYKIVE
-47 KLRLISKNSLFDKN
+47 RLRLLSKNTLLDKN
-61 KGKAFLKTSNEIK
+61 KSKVFLKVSKEVK
-74 KLNSLQTFKVTRAF
+74 KLKPKDIFRVTRSF

-109 YDNPYFKN
+109 YENPYFKN
-117 KNQNLFVEDIIEALI
+117 KNQNIFIEDII
-132 KNKKI
+132 KNLFKDRNI
-137 SNNKIYEQAK
+137 SNKKIYEQATK
-147 NLNIGIVL
+147 LDIGIVL

-175 DLLEQR
+175 ELMEQR

-187 PSKITEIDRKLYS
+187 PSKILEIDRKIYT
-200 EIAIIW
+200 EITVIW

-226 AVIEDSLWDTVPR
+226 AVIEDSLWDTIPK

-250 NLKKDLPRDFNP
+250 NLGKDLPRGYSP

-277 NVTAEIT
+277 NVTADIT
-284 KKVILY
+284 KKVILF

-305 LIQNLSMK
+305 LIQDLSMK
-313 ECSPKIRKVTG
+313 ECSPKIKKITG
-324 KTFEPYRVYL
+324 NSFEPYRVYL

-340 IRSTHQLIEDH
+340 IRLTYQLIEKH
-351 LTKKIPLDK
+351 LNNNESLNEK
-360 NKLLQDKNEILK
+360 KLLQDKNEILK

-382 LNKGQHIGNA
+382 LNRGQHIANA
-392 DLLDLIRRVRCFGV
+392 DLLDLIRRVRCFGI
-406 NLAKLDIRQESS
+406 NLARLDIRQEST
-418 RHDKLLKE
+418 RHQKLIADVLD
-426 IFKKK
+426 KK
-431 YEINYSN
+431 Y
-438 LKENNKI
+438 KI
-445 NYLNNLIKQKKYF
+445 NFSSLSESKKINLLNLLIKQKKYF
-458 LDKLKITDKENKE
+458 INNLKIKHKDNKE
-471 VWNTFKQISKEPS
+471 VWNTFKQISKEPE
-484 QCLGAYVISMTS
+484 QCMGAYVISMTS

-508 KQANTKHF
+508 KQAETKNL

-529 RNAKDIM
+529 KNAKSVM
-536 ENLFK
+536 ENIFK
-541 LSWYKKLINNKQE
+541 LSWYRKLINHKQE
-554 IMIGYSDS
+554 VMIGYSDS

-575 YKLQEELRDIAKKYK
+575 YKLQEELRNLAKKYK

-617 PSNTVN
+617 PANTVN

-659 SLNPPPKSKENW
+659 SLNPPPKSKKNW
-671 RDLIEKMS
+671 RELIEKMS
-679 EISTSAYR
+679 EIATSAYR
-687 KNLNQSEDFIRYFK
+687 KNLNHSEDFIRYFK
-701 LVTPHK
+701 TVTPHK

-718 TKRKNIDNIQSLRAI
+718 TKRKNVDNIQSLRAI

-746 PGWLGTTEALR
+746 PAWLGTTEALR

-764 KNTLTDMEKNW
+764 SKTLTDMEKNW
-775 PFFIST
+775 PYFVST
-781 MDILDMVKS
+781 MDILDMVIT
-790 KVDPEISV
+790 KVDPEISII
-798 VYENNL
+798 YENNL
-804 ADDSLK
+804 ADSALK

-815 LRFQFKTLVKLHNK
+815 LRFQFDALVKLHNK
-829 ITPKEVIKERKEFR
+829 ITPKEVFKERKEFR
-843 KALFVRN
+843 KALFIRN
-850 NYTDMLN
+850 NYTETLN
-857 ILQASIM
+857 ILQANIM
-864 NKLNNKKNNKLDI
+864 NKINNNKYKKLDKK
-877 NFLNDA
+877 FLDDA

>member
-1 MNMKKRDLYYERI
+1 MKKRDLYYERI

-20 EDIRLLGTFLGR
+20 EDIRFLGTFLGK
-32 VIKDQEGDKFFKLVE
+32 VIKDQEGEAFFKIVE
-47 KLRLISKNSLFDKN
+47 RLRLLSKNTLLDKQKSKVFLKISK
-61 KGKAFLKTSNEIK
+61 EIK
-74 KLNSLQTFKVTRAF
+74 KLPPELTFKITRAF
-88 SHILNLMN
+88 LHILNLMN

-109 YDNPYFKN
+109 HNNPYFKN
-117 KNQNLFVEDIIEALI
+117 KNQNLFIEDIIEGLF
-132 KNKKI
+132 KNKSI
-137 SNNKIYEQAK
+137 SNSKIYEQAK
-147 NLNIGIVL
+147 NLDIGIVL

-175 DLLEQR
+175 DLMEQR

-187 PSKITEIDRKLYS
+187 PSKVVEIDRKLYT
-200 EIAIIW
+200 EITIIW

-221 AKWGL
+221 ARWGL
-226 AVIEDSLWDTVPR
+226 AVIEDSLWDTIPK

-250 NLKKDLPRDFNP
+250 NLNKDLPRGFNP

-277 NVTAEIT
+277 NVTAEVT
-284 KKVILY
+284 KKVILF

-305 LIQNLSMK
+305 LIQDLSMK
-313 ECSPKIRKVTG
+313 ECSSKIKKITG

-340 IRSTHQLIEDH
+340 IRSTYKIIENH
-351 LTKKIPLDK
+351 LNNHEPLKEDE
-360 NKLLQDKNEILK
+360 LLQDKNEILK
-372 PLREVRESLN
+372 PLRDIRESLN
-382 LNKGQHIGNA
+382 SNNSQHIANS
-392 DLLDLIRRVRCFGV
+392 DLLDLIRRVRCFGI
-406 NLAKLDIRQESS
+406 NLARLDIRQESS
-418 RHDKLLKE
+418 RHEQLLNE
-426 IFKKK
+426 ILKKK
-431 YEINYSN
+431 SKINYSN
-438 LKENNKI
+438 LNEQKKI
-445 NYLNNLIKQKKYF
+445 SLLNNLIKQKKYF
-458 LDKLKITDKENKE
+458 LDKLNIINKENKE
-471 VWNTFKQISKEPS
+471 VWDTFKQISKEPA

-496 KASDILS
+496 KASDILA

-508 KQANTKHF
+508 KQAQTKEL

-529 RNAKDIM
+529 KNAKDVM

-541 LSWYKKLINNKQE
+541 LSWYRKLIKNQQE
-554 IMIGYSDS
+554 VMIGYSDS

-575 YKLQEELRDIAKKYK
+575 YKLQEELRDLAKKYK

-659 SLNPPPKSKENW
+659 SLNPPPRSKKNW
-671 RDLIEKMS
+671 RNLIEKMS

-701 LVTPHK
+701 TVTPHK

-718 TKRKNIDNIQSLRAI
+718 TKRKNVDNIQSLRAI

-746 PGWLGTTEALR
+746 PAWLGTTEALR
-757 YGSIKKF
+757 YGSIKKYS
-764 KNTLTDMEKNW
+764 KTLTDMEKNW
-775 PFFIST
+775 PYFVST
-781 MDILDMVKS
+781 MDILDMVIS
-790 KVDPEISV
+790 KVDPEISII
-798 VYENNL
+798 YENNL
-804 ADDSLK
+804 ADDALK

-815 LRFQFKTLVKLHNK
+815 LRFQFDALVKLHNK

-843 KALFVRN
+843 KALFIRN
-850 NYTDMLN
+850 NYTEMLN
-857 ILQASIM
+857 ILQANIM
-864 NKLNNKKNNKLDI
+864 NKINNRKYKKQDKK
-877 NFLNDA
+877 FLNDA

>member
-1 MNMKKRDLYYERI
+1 MKKRDLYYERI

-61 KGKAFLKTSNEIK
+61 KGKAFLKTSNQIK

-250 NLKKDLPRDFNP
+250 KLKKDLPRDYNP

-313 ECSPKIRKVTG
+313 ECSPKIRKATG

-781 MDILDMVKS
+781 MDILDMVIS